1 MSSSS
6 SVNVASLYHT
16 KVVPQWRSE
25 AKLSSPLAV
34 PRIVKISLN
43 MGLKDA
49 VGDRKVIDHV
59 LEDLGRLA
67 GQKPIATRA
76 RKSIAGF
83 KIREGMVIGA
93 KVTLRRV
100 RMFNFLDRLINIVLP
115 RVRDFRGL
123 TAKSF
128 DGRGNYSFGITEH
141 IVFPEVEYEKIDKM
155 RGLDVTIATTA
166 ATDDAARKLLVAVGL
181 PIRSPSGD

>member
-1 MSSSS
+1 MSI
-6 SVNVASLYHT
+6 VNVARLYQE
-16 KVVPQWRSE
+16 KIVPEWRSE
-25 AKLSSPLAV
+25 EKLSSPLAV
-34 PRIVKISLN
+34 PRLVKISLN

-49 VGDRKVIDHV
+49 VTDRKVIDQV
-59 LEDLGRLA
+59 LEDFGRLA
-67 GQKPIATRA
+67 GQRPIATRA

-83 KIREGMVIGA
+83 KIREGMIVGA
-93 KVTLRRV
+93 RVTLRRE
-100 RMFNFLDRLINIVLP
+100 RMFNFLDRLINIALP

-123 TAKSF
+123 AAKSF

-155 RGLDVTIATTA
+155 RGLDITIATTA
-166 ATDDAARKLLVAVGL
+166 ATDAAARKLLVAVGL